1 MTMSPKYEYYL
12 QFSLIERFNM
22 KKLILIMFLLTSC
35 SLNNDSAYWNE
46 NLNLNYEELK
56 YDKDYTFDEYGKI
69 LEKYSAKN
77 KTPKIN

>member
-1 MTMSPKYEYYL
+1 
-12 QFSLIERFNM
+12 M
-22 KKLILIMFLLTSC
+22 KKLILILFLFTSC

-69 LEKYSAKN
+69 LEKYNAKN

>member
-1 MTMSPKYEYYL
+1 
-12 QFSLIERFNM
+12 M
-22 KKLILIMFLLTSC
+22 KKSILLLFLLTSC

-46 NLNLNYEELK
+46 NLDLNYEELK

-69 LEKYSAKN
+69 LENYSVKN

>member
-1 MTMSPKYEYYL
+1 
-12 QFSLIERFNM
+12 M
-22 KKLILIMFLLTSC
+22 KKLIFILFLFTSC
-35 SLNNDSAYWNE
+35 SFNNDSAYWNE

-69 LEKYSAKN
+69 LEKYNAKN

>member
-1 MTMSPKYEYYL
+1 
-12 QFSLIERFNM
+12 M
-22 KKLILIMFLLTSC
+22 KKLILIMFILTSC

-46 NLNLNYEELK
+46 NLNLNYGELK

>member
-1 MTMSPKYEYYL
+1 
-12 QFSLIERFNM
+12 M
-22 KKLILIMFLLTSC
+22 KKLIIFLFLLTSC
-35 SLNNDSAYWNE
+35 SFNNDSVHLKE

-56 YDKDYTFDEYGKI
+56 YGKDYTLDEYKKI

>member
-1 MTMSPKYEYYL
+1 
-12 QFSLIERFNM
+12 M
-22 KKLILIMFLLTSC
+22 KKLILILFLFTSC
-35 SLNNDSAYWNE
+35 SLNNDSAYRNE
-46 NLNLNYEELK
+46 NLKLNYEELK

>member
-1 MTMSPKYEYYL
+1 
-12 QFSLIERFNM
+12 M
-22 KKLILIMFLLTSC
+22 KKLILILFLFTSC

-46 NLNLNYEELK
+46 NLNLNYEEIK

-69 LEKYSAKN
+69 LEKYSTKN

>member
-1 MTMSPKYEYYL
+1 
-12 QFSLIERFNM
+12 M
-22 KKLILIMFLLTSC
+22 KKLIFILFLFTSC

-69 LEKYSAKN
+69 LEKYSSL
-77 KTPKIN
+77 

>member
-1 MTMSPKYEYYL
+1 
-12 QFSLIERFNM
+12 M
-22 KKLILIMFLLTSC
+22 KKLILFLFLLTSC
-35 SLNNDSAYWNE
+35 SFNNDSSYLNE
-46 NLNLNYEELK
+46 NLNSKYEKLK